1 MSELRGH
8 GDEPDVSKLGGFHVR
23 WYTHRQGRQVGP
35 FQSTDE
41 VTIYMARL
49 GLPRPDELLM
59 PVDV

>member
-8 GDEPDVSKLGGFHVR
+8 GDEASADDLGGFHCR
-23 WYTHRQGRQVGP
+23 WYQHHAGRPVR
-35 FQSTDE
+35 FAAMDE

-49 GLPRPDELLM
+49 GLPRPDELLA